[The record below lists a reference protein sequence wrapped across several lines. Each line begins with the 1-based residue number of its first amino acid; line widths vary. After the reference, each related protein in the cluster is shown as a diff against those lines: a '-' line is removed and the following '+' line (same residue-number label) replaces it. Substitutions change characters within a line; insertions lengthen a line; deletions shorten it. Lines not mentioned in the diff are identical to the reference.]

1 MLPNLIFLF
10 NLLDV
15 IPPDVQLY
23 GEVPVAHKMSYV
35 CDTFET
41 RQGLHTAVTCSRC
54 HTVFYSLPSIIRLY
68 FAGLQI
74 SSKLLKKTK
83 NKNRLI

>member
-23 GEVPVAHKMSYV
+23 GDAPVARKMSYV

-41 RQGLHTAVTCSRC
+41 RQGLRTAVTCSWC
-54 HTVFYSLPSIIRLY
+54 HTVFYSLPSIILPY
-68 FAGLQI
+68 SADLQI
-74 SSKLLKKTK
+74 SRKSLKQKQ
-83 NKNRLI
+83 KNRLI